1 MSWPFPPLSRTV
13 LAWMG
18 VASVVM
24 FVGSLLAVP
33 WLLAR
38 LPADYF
44 IHDRPR
50 RDGGNRRWW
59 WWLIGHLVKNVIGAI
74 LVLMGVA
81 MLVLPG
87 QGLLTILIGL
97 SLLDFPGKRACEL
110 NLIRRP
116 HVLRAVNW
124 LRRKSGRPPLIVER
138 PSASSPPPEDA
149 E

>member
-1 MSWPFPPLSRTV
+1 MPWPVPPLSRTV

-38 LPADYF
+38 MPADYF
-44 IHDRPR
+44 VRDRPR

-59 WWLIGHLVKNVIGAI
+59 WWLIGHLAKNLVGVI
-74 LVLMGVA
+74 LVLAGVA

-87 QGLLTILIGL
+87 QGVLTMLIGL

-116 HVLRAVNW
+116 HVLKAVNW
-124 LRRKSGRPPLIVER
+124 LRQKAGQPPLLVER
-138 PSASSPPPEDA
+138 SSASASSAEDA
-149 E
+149 V